1 MKRSTQYRAFF
12 VVVVITFLSLP
23 FGALAA
29 DTSSPPAN
37 MPFRYGL
44 GYELFQDKCAEC
56 HGPDLRGTEKG
67 PPLLHRFYK
76 PSHHSDAA
84 FYRAIQVGS
93 PQHHW
98 NFGDMPPVRD
108 VNDKQAGAIIGF
120 VRWLQQAS
128 GLY

>member
-1 MKRSTQYRAFF
+1 MTRWFRHGC
-12 VVVVITFLSLP
+12 L
-23 FGALAA
+23 LAA
-29 DTSSPPAN
+29 TAFVSPSILAAGGETAPPPAN

-44 GYELFQDKCAEC
+44 GYELFQGNCAEC
-56 HGPDLRGTEKG
+56 HGTNLQGTEQG
-67 PPLLHRFYK
+67 PPLVHAFYR

-98 NFGDMPPVRD
+98 RFGDMPPVRK
-108 VNDKQAGAIIGF
+108 VSEKQAGAIIEF
-120 VRWLQQAS
+120 VRWFQQDA